1 MFMALRWTVLGLM
14 SQLAFS
20 LLLLANPETTPKVS
34 SMDAANNIEVATF
47 GAGCFWGVEYN
58 FRTVPGVLSA
68 YSGYAGGKNDNPTY
82 REVCSGDTNH
92 AEVVQV
98 TFNPD
103 KVTYRKLVEYF
114 FRLHDPTQVNRQ
126 GPDYGTQYRS
136 VIFWHSEAQKKTAE
150 SVMQELTAA
159 KKYKSAIATQLVPAV
174 TFWKA
179 EEYHQRYF
187 EKNGGP
193 TCHVTEF

>member
-1 MFMALRWTVLGLM
+1 MLTALRWTVFGMM
-14 SQLAFS
+14 SQVTFT
-20 LLLLANPETTPKVS
+20 LLLLANSETTPKVS
-34 SMDAANNIEVATF
+34 SMDAANKVEVATF

-58 FRTVPGVLSA
+58 FRTVPGVLSV
-68 YSGYAGGKNDNPTY
+68 YSGYAGGKTDNPTY

-103 KVTYRKLVEYF
+103 KVPYRKLVEYF

-136 VIFWHSEAQKKTAE
+136 VIFWHSEAQKKIAE
-150 SVMQELTAA
+150 SVMQELTTA
-159 KKYKSAIATQLVPAV
+159 KKYKSPIATQLVSAG

>member
-1 MFMALRWTVLGLM
+1 MSRLIHSTILGLIYGF
-14 SQLAFS
+14 AFT
-20 LLLLANPETTPKVS
+20 LHLLANPQTPPNFPKMSTEIKVET
-34 SMDAANNIEVATF
+34 ATF

-58 FRTVPGVLSA
+58 FRSVPGVISA
-68 YSGYAGGKNDNPTY
+68 TSGYAGGKTSNPTY
-82 REVCSGDTNH
+82 REVCEGDTNH

-98 TFNPD
+98 VFNPE
-103 KVTYRKLVEYF
+103 KVSFQKLVEYF

-136 VIFWHSEAQKKTAE
+136 VIFWHSEEQKKIATA
-150 SVMQELTAA
+150 VMRELTTA
-159 KKYKSAIATQLVPAV
+159 KKFKAPIATQLVEAS

-193 TCHVTEF
+193 SCHVTDF

>member
-1 MFMALRWTVLGLM
+1 MIKALRWTVFGLM
-14 SQLAFS
+14 SQVAS
-20 LLLLANPETTPKVS
+20 ILLLLANPETTPKVS
-34 SMDAANNIEVATF
+34 SMDAASKVEVATF

-68 YSGYAGGKNDNPTY
+68 YSGYAGGKTDNPTY

-98 TFNPD
+98 TFNPE

-136 VIFWHSEAQKKTAE
+136 VIFWHSEAQKETAE
-150 SVMQELTAA
+150 SVMQELTTA
-159 KKYKSAIATQLVPAV
+159 KKYKSASATQRVSAG
-174 TFWKA
+174 TCWTA
-179 EEYHQRYF
+179 EEYHQRYL